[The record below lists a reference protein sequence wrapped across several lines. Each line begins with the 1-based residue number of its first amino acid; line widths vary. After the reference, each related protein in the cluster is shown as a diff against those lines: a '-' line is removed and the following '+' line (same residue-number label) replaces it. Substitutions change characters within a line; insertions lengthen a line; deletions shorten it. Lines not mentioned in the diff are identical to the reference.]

1 MASATRAIGIPEI
14 GKALAEQLPPLTA
27 NQAAVEADRC
37 LYCYDAPCTHA
48 CPTHI
53 DIPRFIKKIASN
65 NLRGSAE
72 TIFASNLL
80 GATCARVCPVQEL
93 CEGAC
98 VLGSEHKPI
107 AIGRLQ
113 RHAMDFAGKHRHYP
127 AVKTAPT
134 GRSIAVI
141 GAGPAGL
148 SCAGE
153 LARLGHSVTI
163 FEKRALPG
171 GLSTYGIIAL
181 REPVEIALEETRM
194 IESLGVRIKTGV
206 EFGTDVSLAQLQCES
221 EAVVLSAGL
230 GYTPGLGIDGE
241 QVIVDGLAFIEA
253 SKTAP
258 ADLQVGRNVIV
269 IGAGNTAVDCATI
282 ARRLG
287 AERVTMVYR
296 RTDREMT
303 CYVHEYDFAREE
315 GIEFRFLSQPSRVVV
330 QDGVPIG
337 LECLRV
343 ELGVP
348 DATGRPSPQ
357 PVAGSEF
364 VLAADQIV
372 KAVGQIKPPLAALLG
387 LETKKGFIAVD
398 SAFQTNVAGLYAIGD
413 CIRAAGAAST
423 VMAVQDGKLA
433 AAAIHQQLQR
443 AAAPIEVR

>member
-1 MASATRAIGIPEI
+1 MESAHREI
-14 GKALAEQLPPLTA
+14 GDALAEQLPPLTPHA
-27 NQAAVEADRC
+27 AAVEADRC

-53 DIPRFIKKIASN
+53 DIPRFIKKIASH

-98 VLGSEHKPI
+98 VLGADHKPI

-113 RHAMDFAGKHRHYP
+113 RFAMDYARDHKSYP
-127 AVKTAPT
+127 VVAAAPT
-134 GRSIAVI
+134 GRSIAVV

-153 LARLGHSVTI
+153 LAKLGHAVTI
-163 FEKRALPG
+163 FEKRQLPG

-181 REPVEIALEETRM
+181 REPVEVALEETRM
-194 IESLGVRIKTGV
+194 IESLGVRIKTGI
-206 EFGTDVSLAQLQCES
+206 EIGKDLPLADLHKQFD
-221 EAVVLSAGL
+221 AVVISIGL
-230 GYTPGLGIDGE
+230 GSTPGLGIEGE
-241 QVIVDGLAFIEA
+241 EVIVDGLEFIEA

-258 ADLQVGRNVIV
+258 ASMSVGRNVLV

-287 AERVTMVYR
+287 SERVTMVYR
-296 RTDREMT
+296 RTDREMS
-303 CYVHEYDFAREE
+303 CYGHEYDFARRE
-315 GIEFRFLSQPSRVVV
+315 GIEFRFLSQPSRVLLEG
-330 QDGVPIG
+330 GVPVG

-343 ELGVP
+343 ELGAP
-348 DATGRPSPQ
+348 DASGRPSPQ
-357 PVAGSEF
+357 PVPGTEF

-372 KAVGQIKPPLAALLG
+372 KAVGQEKPALATLLG
-387 LETKKGFIAVD
+387 LKTRKGFIAVD
-398 SAFQTNVAGLYAIGD
+398 AGFQTSQPGVYAIGD
-413 CIRAAGAAST
+413 CIRASGAAST
-423 VMAVQDGKLA
+423 VMAVEDGKLA
-433 AAAIHQQLQR
+433 SAAIHQQFTQLL
-443 AAAPIEVR
+443 ASVEVS